1 MATSLFYL
9 DRKLCYARFNLARLL
24 GIGTGVEPVAKK
36 STTLRQVIECPT
48 KKKALALVG
57 KVKLLR

>member
-1 MATSLFYL
+1 MATSLFHLY
-9 DRKLCYARFNLARLL
+9 RKLGNARFNLARLL

-36 STTLRQVIECPT
+36 PTTLRQVIECPT

-57 KVKLLR
+57 KVELLR